1 MLKAST
7 SSRKHSLRQRFL
19 HGFIAGCTLL
29 CAANIL
35 AQEVPQSSLSLTLEL
50 INDSIDQ
57 SLNGGAIKA
66 IWEADLDAAGYE
78 ASVYFNSPDE
88 SAFELI
94 RTETVLQTAATTLS
108 ETFTGLNTSQNA
120 QQKP

>member
-1 MLKAST
+1 M
-7 SSRKHSLRQRFL
+7 
-19 HGFIAGCTLL
+19 
-29 CAANIL
+29 